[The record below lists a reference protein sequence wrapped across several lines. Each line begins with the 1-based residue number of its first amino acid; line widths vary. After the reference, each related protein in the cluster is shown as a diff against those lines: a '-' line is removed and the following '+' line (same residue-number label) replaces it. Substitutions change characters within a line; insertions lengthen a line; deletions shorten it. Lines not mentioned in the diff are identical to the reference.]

1 MAERVIHLP
10 DDEYV
15 AVIARSEELARL
27 EAQVR
32 KRKSML
38 VFGPEGVGKTRL
50 LQTFAKTQPYS
61 LYVPHLRNP
70 KDTLQALFE
79 GLRAL
84 KKRELRLPESTRSLS
99 TPSLKG
105 IVRRALTEFPF
116 VLVLDHVAGPS
127 RVVTGLIKDFSDYDQ
142 RSIIFAARSPHMED
156 IGALQPMCADRSERL
171 ELKNLPA
178 PIALEFARQEAIR
191 AGVEARNL
199 EATLHSIVEWSGGN
213 PGGIL
218 RMLKMARME
227 KYRTEDQVKAHV
239 LHLDFLMGTQKA

>member
-1 MAERVIHLP
+1 MVERAIPLP
-10 DDEYV
+10 DAQYLALIE
-15 AVIARSEELARL
+15 RTEELARL
-27 EAQVR
+27 QAQASQ
-32 KRKSML
+32 RKSML

-50 LQTFAKTQPYS
+50 LQAFAKTQPYS

-70 KDTLQALFE
+70 KEMLQALFD

-84 KKRELRLPESTRSLS
+84 EKRELRLPDSTRSFS

-105 IVRRALTEFPF
+105 IVRRALAEFPF
-116 VLVLDHVAGPS
+116 VLVLDDVAGPS
-127 RVVTGLIKDFSDYDQ
+127 RVVTGLIKEFSDYDQ
-142 RSIIFAARSPHMED
+142 RPIIFAARTPHMED
-156 IGALQPMCADRSERL
+156 IGGLQPMCADRSERL

-191 AGVEARNL
+191 AGVAAKNL
-199 EATLHSIVEWSGGN
+199 EATLHSIVAWSGGN

-218 RMLKMARME
+218 RMLKMAGME

-239 LHLDFLMGTQKA
+239 LYLDFLMGRQKV